1 MAKKKN
7 FWKRNEGQL
16 IGLVIALIVAY
27 FAAQVSARL
36 TAKQI
41 NEERVRAYQGHLYT
55 LHTELYWHNHHLN
68 LLRNSLNLLAET
80 ATDKEDFLVKKPVFL
95 IDTQLTDQILLNL
108 IVYKEYDHTLVV
120 LCTSY
125 SNQIKSLN
133 YFLDF
138 ENASELMK
146 NMTDEDKSIEP
157 YISQLDKEYITKTQS
172 TIFEI
177 QIILQQELSH
187 LPNEETLFELF
198 FKENTHN
205 RR

>member
-7 FWKRNEGQL
+7 FWRRNEGQL

-27 FAAQVSARL
+27 FAAQVSAHL
-36 TAKQI
+36 TANQI
-41 NEERVRAYQGHLYT
+41 NEEKTGTYQGHLYT
-55 LHTELYWHNHHLN
+55 LHTELYWHNHQLN

-80 ATDKEDFLVKKPVFL
+80 TANKHDFLVKKPVFL
-95 IDTQLTDQILLNL
+95 VDIELTDQILLNL
-108 IVYKEYDHTLVV
+108 IEYKNYDHTLVV

-138 ENASELMK
+138 ENANELIK
-146 NMTDEDKSIEP
+146 YLDEDDQSIEP
-157 YISQLDKEYITKTQS
+157 YISELDKEYISKTQS
-172 TIFEI
+172 TIYEI
-177 QIILQQELSH
+177 QTILQQELSH

-198 FKENTHN
+198 FEENTHN
-205 RR
+205 NR